1 MKSLHAE
8 LCSPPQPHACACVA
22 MEVPSFGSPT
32 ASLRIACVGNS
43 ITRGDARQEPG
54 EGTHTPHKYKTHNRG
69 NFPAELATLL
79 AGRAAVANFG
89 HGGCSVLNT
98 TRMGCQNFDEWRHA
112 LAWKPTVVLLMAG
125 TNDSKESL
133 WNSHEFIRA
142 YHRMALQL
150 LALPSRPALLV
161 MAPPPLIASKSP
173 WRPDFLRS
181 EVVPRIV
188 SAVGSIQRRLRQSEH
203 PMDCRPGSVHF
214 LNLHDD
220 AAYAA
225 CRETPATDDC
235 SRLYV
240 DDGVHT
246 SAEGARAIASA
257 VFARLRNCSGSA
269 VRRRRLIG

>member
-1 MKSLHAE
+1 MA
-8 LCSPPQPHACACVA
+8 
-22 MEVPSFGSPT
+22 SFGSPT
-32 ASLRIACVGNS
+32 ASMRIACVGNS

-54 EGTHTPHKYKTHNRG
+54 EGTHTPHKYKTFNRG

-150 LALPSRPALLV
+150 LALPSRPALLM

-188 SAVGSIQRRLRQSEH
+188 AAVGSIQRRLRQSEH
-203 PMDCRPGSVHF
+203 ADDACWPGSVHF

-225 CRETPATDDC
+225 CRDVATDDC

-246 SAEGARAIASA
+246 SVEGARAIAGA
-257 VFARLRNCSGSA
+257 VFARLRNCSGSG

>member
-1 MKSLHAE
+1 MKSLLADA
-8 LCSPPQPHACACVA
+8 LFAAADALFAAANSRCACAA

-32 ASLRIACVGNS
+32 ASMRIACVGNS

-54 EGTHTPHKYKTHNRG
+54 EGTHTPHKYKTFNRG

-150 LALPSRPALLV
+150 LALPVIAAPAPALALGL
-161 MAPPPLIASKSP
+161 A
-173 WRPDFLRS
+173 
-181 EVVPRIV
+181 RISCPV
-188 SAVGSIQRRLRQSEH
+188 T
-203 PMDCRPGSVHF
+203 F
-214 LNLHDD
+214 
-220 AAYAA
+220 
-225 CRETPATDDC
+225 
-235 SRLYV
+235 
-240 DDGVHT
+240 
-246 SAEGARAIASA
+246 
-257 VFARLRNCSGSA
+257 
-269 VRRRRLIG
+269 

>member
-1 MKSLHAE
+1 
-8 LCSPPQPHACACVA
+8 

-32 ASLRIACVGNS
+32 ASMRIACVGNS

-54 EGTHTPHKYKTHNRG
+54 EGTHTPHKYKTFNRG

-98 TRMGCQNFDEWRHA
+98 TRMGCQNFPEWKAA
-112 LAWKPTVVLLMAG
+112 LAWQPTVVLLMAG
-125 TNDSKESL
+125 TNDSKESI
-133 WNSHEFIRA
+133 WSSHDFVRA

-150 LALPSRPALLV
+150 LALPSRPALLM
-161 MAPPPLIASKSP
+161 MAPPPLIASKMP
-173 WRPDFLRS
+173 WRPEFLRS

-225 CRETPATDDC
+225 CREAGTAATDDC

-246 SAEGARAIASA
+246 SVEGARAIAGA
-257 VFARLRNCSGSA
+257 VFARLRNCSG

>member
-1 MKSLHAE
+1 
-8 LCSPPQPHACACVA
+8 
-22 MEVPSFGSPT
+22 
-32 ASLRIACVGNS
+32 
-43 ITRGDARQEPG
+43 
-54 EGTHTPHKYKTHNRG
+54 
-69 NFPAELATLL
+69 
-79 AGRAAVANFG
+79 
-89 HGGCSVLNT
+89 
-98 TRMGCQNFDEWRHA
+98 
-112 LAWKPTVVLLMAG
+112 MAG
-125 TNDSKESL
+125 TNDSKESM
-133 WNSHEFIRA
+133 WSSHEFIRA

-161 MAPPPLIASKSP
+161 MAPPPLIASKAP

-225 CRETPATDDC
+225 CREGAATDDC
-235 SRLYV
+235 SRLFV

-246 SAEGARAIASA
+246 SVEGARAIAGA
-257 VFARLRNCSGSA
+257 VFARLRNCSSSA